1 MAPRPEGER
10 QEPRPDGA
18 RSAGPVADG
27 SGAAGRAGNRAPAE
41 GDARTGAHVKR
52 FYERWMGDDRF
63 RDALLDDPG
72 AAVAA
77 LGLDVDPEALAFLWR
92 GGAPPAGGSPEAGAW
107 QRIHE
112 RGRAYL
118 DFCADDGGAP
128 GPWRPWRTRQRA
140 RCAFA
145 LGTAAPM
152 NLHLPFAVELTRGCS
167 LRCWFC
173 GVSAQPLAEVPPT
186 DLVAWER
193 MLGALGDMFG
203 SSAARGVLYW
213 ATDPLDH
220 PDYEA
225 HAEVFRRL
233 LGRFPNTTTAAPLAD
248 PARTRRLLAAARSR
262 DYPYAVLRFSAV
274 TRRRLEQI
282 HAEFSAEELADVDL
296 IALNRESVL
305 ALAET
310 GHARAAARRRPEL
323 AEHERDKL
331 RRLGADPEHVAHRTI
346 ACVSGFLIE
355 PAVGRVR
362 LISPEPCSD
371 RWPDGYV
378 VFGEERYEDAGG
390 FARAIDRLAARHM
403 TPDPPARLALQRG
416 VTVAAE
422 DADPRAARAAG
433 GGGHAVTFRSQR
445 GLGHLPALA
454 DAFRGGARVEDA
466 VGAVAGRFGVEPRLV
481 RLDVTALWRRGVL
494 IEPVCALA
502 DAEETP

>member
-1 MAPRPEGER
+1 MAP
-10 QEPRPDGA
+10 EPRPAPED
-18 RSAGPVADG
+18 
-27 SGAAGRAGNRAPAE
+27 RAPAE
-41 GDARTGAHVKR
+41 GDARTDAHVKR
-52 FYERWMGDDRF
+52 FCERWMGDDRF
-63 RDALLDDPG
+63 RAALRDAPG

-77 LGLDVDPEALAFLWR
+77 LGVDVDPEALAFLWR
-92 GGAPPAGGSPEAGAW
+92 GGAPPAGGSPEAGGW
-107 QRIHE
+107 RRMHE
-112 RGRAYL
+112 RGQAYL
-118 DFCADDGGAP
+118 DFCADDDGAA
-128 GPWRPWRTRQRA
+128 GPWQPWLARQRA

-145 LGTAAPM
+145 LGAVAAPM

-186 DLVAWER
+186 DLAAWER
-193 MLGALGDMFG
+193 MLGALGDLFG
-203 SSAARGVLYW
+203 ARAARGVLYW

-225 HAEVFRRL
+225 HAEAFRRL

-248 PARTRRLLAAARSR
+248 PARTRRLLALARSR
-262 DYPYAVLRFSAV
+262 DYPYPVVRFSAV

-296 IALNRESVL
+296 VALNRESVL

-310 GHARAAARRRPEL
+310 GHAREAARRRPEL
-323 AEHERDKL
+323 AERERDKL
-331 RRLGADPEHVAHRTI
+331 RRAGADPGQVAHRTI

-355 PAVGRVR
+355 PAAGRVR

-390 FARAIDRLAARHM
+390 FARAVGRLAARHV

-416 VTVAAE
+416 VTVAA
-422 DADPRAARAAG
+422 DGASPHAARAA
-433 GGGHAVTFRSQR
+433 GGGHAVTFRAPR

-466 VGAVAGRFGVEPRLV
+466 VGAVAGRFGVAPRLV
-481 RLDVTALWRRGVL
+481 RLDVASLWRQGVL

-502 DAEETP
+502 DAQETAGPRP